1 MTKRAVCLILALIL
15 PIVMLCGCSSG
26 KPLSKQEYF
35 DKIYDCVYTCY
46 NQFVGELSMAFYECE
61 TNGTPID
68 NEAIKQK
75 AKKAK
80 NALEE
85 IKSLTPPDDYKEY
98 HSELCD
104 GADSVLPFVNET
116 INKIDTPKNRAE
128 YLQFRDEL
136 WKLDE
141 DSTLLDAWLEFVIFV
156 GKEGEVEMN
165 PDKYAK

>member
-1 MTKRAVCLILALIL
+1 MKPRLFAAVLAVIL
-15 PIVMLCGCSSG
+15 PITLLCGCSSG
-26 KPLSKQEYF
+26 ETLSKQEYF
-35 DKIYDCVYTCY
+35 DKVSESVYIYCRFDNT
-46 NQFVGELSMAFYECE
+46 LATAFYECE

-75 AKKAK
+75 AKNAK
-80 NALEE
+80 NALGE

-128 YLQFRDEL
+128 YLQLRDEL

-141 DSTLLDAWLEFVIFV
+141 DSTLLDAWLEFVIFA

>member
-1 MTKRAVCLILALIL
+1 
-15 PIVMLCGCSSG
+15 
-26 KPLSKQEYF
+26 
-35 DKIYDCVYTCY
+35 
-46 NQFVGELSMAFYECE
+46 MAFYECE
-61 TNGTPID
+61 TNGTLID

-98 HSELCD
+98 HSELCG

-128 YLQFRDEL
+128 YLQLRDEL